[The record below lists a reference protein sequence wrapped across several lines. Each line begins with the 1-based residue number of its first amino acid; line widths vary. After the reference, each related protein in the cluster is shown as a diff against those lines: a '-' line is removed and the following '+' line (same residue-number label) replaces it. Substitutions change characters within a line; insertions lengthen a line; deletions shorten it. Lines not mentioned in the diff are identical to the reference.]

1 MSYDFPFLLSLLIT
15 RRYPSLLFLKFVPV
29 SHLYLDRPSRAD
41 GFSSYLEVDH
51 RKWEPRGNEFFPTGF
66 ARFPILWIHV
76 SCFLLV
82 YHCHSFTSLSLLSD
96 CPSSEKGIHRI
107 FNSYL
112 VTPSRV
118 SLFISCSHFVDF
130 LPCYLMAFCSDL
142 ASFPF
147 SLSRRGIMLEEL
159 RSQDTGFCDCDG
171 GGVGVSG
178 PGVDGV

>member
-1 MSYDFPFLLSLLIT
+1 MGKKTIQVWRRVATHWEDAMSYDFPFLLSLLIT

-96 CPSSEKGIHRI
+96 CPSSEKGFI
-107 FNSYL
+107 
-112 VTPSRV
+112 V
-118 SLFISCSHFVDF
+118 SSTHTSSHLRECLCLSHAHISLISFHVISWHFV
-130 LPCYLMAFCSDL
+130 LTWL
-142 ASFPF
+142 
-147 SLSRRGIMLEEL
+147 LSP
-159 RSQDTGFCDCDG
+159 S
-171 GGVGVSG
+171 V
-178 PGVDGV
+178 